1 MDPQLDYTREASS
14 RYQELLVQDPYDQR
28 NAARAINS
36 RKQREKIEEAFM
48 DSDSLLKE
56 KKNCSFYESCHI
68 FPLFM
73 SIMMARRYGGE
84 GSFNFET
91 GVASFQLPNSC
102 NLM

>member
-36 RKQREKIEEAFM
+36 RKQREKIEEVFEN
-48 DSDSLLKE
+48 SDSLLKE
-56 KKNCSFYESCHI
+56 KTNCSFYESCHI
-68 FPLFM
+68 DSFFKC
-73 SIMMARRYGGE
+73 IMMARRMGGE

-91 GVASFQLPNSC
+91 GEASFQLPDSC